1 MDAYNANPSSMM
13 VALDNLALMKGRKA
27 ALLGDMRELGA
38 EAAAEHRRIV
48 ERLSSVIPSEAEG
61 MVYLVGEEFA
71 KAAAGKPY
79 KTFAT
84 SEDLAKYLKENPL
97 KGCTV
102 LLKGSHS
109 IQMEKLIEAL

>member
-1 MDAYNANPSSMM
+1 MA
-13 VALDNLALMKGRKA
+13 VALDNLALMPGRKV

-38 EAAAEHRRIV
+38 DAAAEHRKIV
-48 ERLSSVIPSEAEG
+48 ERLEG
-61 MVYLVGEEFA
+61 MEAFLVGEEFTSAA
-71 KAAAGKPY
+71 KGKPY

-97 KGCTV
+97 EGCTV

-109 IQMEKLIEAL
+109 MQMEKLTDVL